1 MHGANDC
8 YPDSCKWIALLQLD
22 DLFLFLHMFI
32 VHGCGILI
40 NFYPRIMLIGL
51 NMRIKVIR
59 FLVPLSQRGDLYLQ
73 SGSRR
78 RYIIHLISLSFFR
91 PFSLFGFNFFFK
103 TAWIMNVLLLISSQ
117 VSILIHL
124 NNLSHWA
131 VLCND
136 LMNSHE
142 LNIQLFF
149 MMISYLWFFSFF
161 F

>member
-1 MHGANDC
+1 MHGANEC
-8 YPDSCKWIALLQLD
+8 YPDSCKWIALLQLN

-32 VHGCGILI
+32 VHGYGILI

-78 RYIIHLISLSFFR
+78 RYIIHLISLFFR

-117 VSILIHL
+117 VSVLFDL
-124 NNLSHWA
+124 NNLSH
-131 VLCND
+131 
-136 LMNSHE
+136 
-142 LNIQLFF
+142 
-149 MMISYLWFFSFF
+149 
-161 F
+161 

>member
-1 MHGANDC
+1 MIYTYSFEFVMHGANDC

-78 RYIIHLISLSFFR
+78 RYIIHLISLFQAILFIWFQFFSR
-91 PFSLFGFNFFFK
+91 DL
-103 TAWIMNVLLLISSQ
+103 TAWIMNILLLISSQ

-124 NNLSHWA
+124 NNLSH
-131 VLCND
+131 
-136 LMNSHE
+136 
-142 LNIQLFF
+142 
-149 MMISYLWFFSFF
+149 
-161 F
+161 

>member
-1 MHGANDC
+1 MWPVYNLVSLIITNWPVHDIYLYSFEFVMHGANEC
-8 YPDSCKWIALLQLD
+8 YPDSCKWIALLQLN

-78 RYIIHLISLSFFR
+78 RYIIHLISLFFR
-91 PFSLFGFNFFFK
+91 PFSLFGFNFFQEI
-103 TAWIMNVLLLISSQ
+103 WLLGS
-117 VSILIHL
+117 
-124 NNLSHWA
+124 W
-131 VLCND
+131 
-136 LMNSHE
+136 M
-142 LNIQLFF
+142 
-149 MMISYLWFFSFF
+149 SYYWFLLRSLYWFI
-161 F
+161 